1 MTYFPDRRY
10 PSAGAFAADYVGA
23 VAAALATVDLEAVS
37 AAGELL
43 AARVHDGGA
52 IFTCGNGGSAAIANH
67 LVCDCFKGARTGS
80 SIAPRVHSLS
90 SAVELITAI
99 ANDLGP
105 DEVFAYQLES
115 LARPGDVLI
124 AISSSGAS
132 ANIIR
137 ALSAARRLGLA
148 SIAMTGFAGGEAAEA
163 ADVALHVR
171 AENYG
176 VVEDAHQSL
185 MHILSQFLR
194 MTHFRQPET
203 LGSVKF

>member
-1 MTYFPDRRY
+1 MSYFPDRGY
-10 PSAGAFAADYVGA
+10 PTAGAFAADYIGG
-23 VAAALATVDLEAVS
+23 VAAALNTVDLGAVS
-37 AAGELL
+37 AAGALL
-43 AARVHDGGA
+43 AARVQAGGA

-67 LVCDCFKGARTGS
+67 LVCDCIKGARTGS

-99 ANDLGP
+99 ANDIGA
-105 DEVFAYQLES
+105 EAVFAYQLES
-115 LARPGDVLI
+115 LARPGDILI

-132 ANIIR
+132 PNIVQ
-137 ALSAARRLGLA
+137 ALTSARRLGLA
-148 SIAMTGFAGGEAAEA
+148 SIAMTGFSGGAAAQA
-163 ADVALHVR
+163 ADVVLHVQ

-176 VVEDAHQSL
+176 VIEDAHQSL

-194 MTHFRQPET
+194 LAHLRQPET

>member
-1 MTYFPDRRY
+1 MSYFPDRRY
-10 PSAGAFAADYVGA
+10 PSAGAFAADYVVA
-23 VAAALATVDLEAVS
+23 VAAALNTVDLDAVS

-43 AARVHDGGA
+43 AARVRGAGA

-67 LVCDCFKGARTGS
+67 LVCDCFKGVRTGS